1 MDVPADGVT
10 MGEIVMRGN
19 TVMKE
24 YFRDPEATAE
34 AFRGGWFHSGDLGVR
49 YPDGYIQLMDRA
61 KDIVISGGEN
71 ISTVEVEHALPSHP
85 AVADVAVIAVPD
97 ERWGERPKAFVVLA
111 AGQHRRPGRTDQPR
125 QGAHREVQGTQV
137 GRLRPRTA
145 PDLDRQDPQ
154 GPAAQG
160 RMGRT
165 RKQDPG
171 MTTTDAITP
180 TLRPTIDESRTGTSS
195 SRTGDDLALSRGTD
209 FYSLDELLTEHE
221 REIRDRVRVWCD
233 TEVAPVAAGYWE
245 TRGIPGRTGRR
256 ATGGSASP
264 ARPSSAMA
272 APGCRSLAEGMIAAE
287 LARGDGSIAT
297 LNAVHSGLAMTTI
310 AMLGSAEQ
318 RARYLPRMATCEV
331 LGAFALTEPNHGSD
345 VVALETR
352 AQRDG
357 DEWVL
362 DGAEALDR
370 QRHRRR
376 HRDRLGARRRRQ
388 VGAFVVEHPDGA
400 EHPVP
405 GYHARKIVG
414 KAANRGVWQAQIRL
428 DGVRVPADARLAKAR
443 TWDDTNYVLAKS
455 RQTVAWEA
463 LGHAIAAYE
472 AALTYSLRREQ
483 FGRPLARFQ
492 LIQDKL
498 SHMLSDITGMQL
510 MCTRMSQL
518 QAQGRVSIEHAALA
532 KLNTGDAARRVCAMA
547 RDILG
552 GNGILL
558 DHHVARHHA
567 DIEAVY
573 TYEGT
578 DSIQSLIVGRAIT
591 GINAFR

>member
-1 MDVPADGVT
+1 MTAPNGYASILAEPAD
-10 MGEIVMRGN
+10 
-19 TVMKE
+19 
-24 YFRDPEATAE
+24 
-34 AFRGGWFHSGDLGVR
+34 
-49 YPDGYIQLMDRA
+49 
-61 KDIVISGGEN
+61 
-71 ISTVEVEHALPSHP
+71 
-85 AVADVAVIAVPD
+85 AD
-97 ERWGERPKAFVVLA
+97 
-111 AGQHRRPGRTDQPR
+111 
-125 QGAHREVQGTQV
+125 
-137 GRLRPRTA
+137 
-145 PDLDRQDPQ
+145 
-154 GPAAQG
+154 
-160 RMGRT
+160 
-165 RKQDPG
+165 
-171 MTTTDAITP
+171 TDADADFGFP
-180 TLRPTIDESRTGTSS
+180 N
-195 SRTGDDLALSRGTD
+195 GDDLAMSLGTD
-209 FYSLDELLTEHE
+209 FYSLDELLTSRE
-221 REIRDRVRVWCD
+221 RGFRDRVRVWCD
-233 TEVAPVAAGYWE
+233 TEVAPAAAGFWE
-245 TRGIPGRTGRR
+245 RAEFPVELVEGYGRLGVAGASIIGDGCPGL
-256 ATGGSASP
+256 SF
-264 ARPSSAMA
+264 
-272 APGCRSLAEGMIAAE
+272 LAEGMIAAE

-352 AQRDG
+352 ARRDG

-362 DGAEALDR
+362 DGRKRWIGNGTVADVVVVWA
-370 QRHRRR
+370 
-376 HRDRLGARRRRQ
+376 RDDDGQ

-400 EHPVP
+400 AHPVP
-405 GYHARKIVG
+405 GYRARKIVG
-414 KAANRGVWQAQIRL
+414 KAANRGVWQAEIRL
-428 DGVRVPADARLAKAR
+428 DAVRVSADARLAKAR
-443 TWDDTNYVLAKS
+443 TWDDANYVLAKS

-463 LGHAIAAYE
+463 VGHAIAAYE
-472 AALTYSLRREQ
+472 AALTYALRRQQ
-483 FGRPLARFQ
+483 FGRVLARFQ

-510 MCTRMSQL
+510 VCTRMSQL
-518 QAQGRVSIEHAALA
+518 QAEGRVSIEHAALA

-591 GINAFR
+591 GINAFH

>member
-1 MDVPADGVT
+1 MTDT
-10 MGEIVMRGN
+10 MR
-19 TVMKE
+19 
-24 YFRDPEATAE
+24 YAE
-34 AFRGGWFHSGDLGVR
+34 ALTEFDEYETG
-49 YPDGYIQLMDRA
+49 P
-61 KDIVISGGEN
+61 E
-71 ISTVEVEHALPSHP
+71 LPS
-85 AVADVAVIAVPD
+85 
-97 ERWGERPKAFVVLA
+97 
-111 AGQHRRPGRTDQPR
+111 
-125 QGAHREVQGTQV
+125 
-137 GRLRPRTA
+137 
-145 PDLDRQDPQ
+145 
-154 GPAAQG
+154 
-160 RMGRT
+160 
-165 RKQDPG
+165 
-171 MTTTDAITP
+171 
-180 TLRPTIDESRTGTSS
+180 
-195 SRTGDDLALSRGTD
+195 GDDLAISRGTD
-209 FYSLDELLTEHE
+209 FYSLDELLTEKE
-221 REIRDRVRVWCD
+221 REVRDRVRVWCD
-233 TEVAPVAAGYWE
+233 TEVAPSAAGYWE
-245 TRGIPGRTGRR
+245 RAEFPVELAKGYGRLGIAGASIVGDGCPGL
-256 ATGGSASP
+256 SY
-264 ARPSSAMA
+264 
-272 APGCRSLAEGMIAAE
+272 LAEGMIAAE

-318 RARYLPRMATCEV
+318 RAQYLPRMATCEV

-362 DGAEALDR
+362 TGQKRWIGTGTVAGIVIVWARDDDG
-370 QRHRRR
+370 
-376 HRDRLGARRRRQ
+376 Q
-388 VGAFVVEHPDGA
+388 VGAFIVEHPNGA
-400 EHPVP
+400 DNPVP
-405 GYHARKIVG
+405 GYRARKITG

-428 DGVRVPADARLAKAR
+428 DGVRIPASARLAKAR
-443 TWDDTNYVLAKS
+443 TWDDTNFVLAKS

-518 QAQGRVSIEHAALA
+518 QAEGRVSIEHAALA

>member
-1 MDVPADGVT
+1 MTAPNGYASILAEPAD
-10 MGEIVMRGN
+10 
-19 TVMKE
+19 
-24 YFRDPEATAE
+24 
-34 AFRGGWFHSGDLGVR
+34 
-49 YPDGYIQLMDRA
+49 
-61 KDIVISGGEN
+61 
-71 ISTVEVEHALPSHP
+71 
-85 AVADVAVIAVPD
+85 AD
-97 ERWGERPKAFVVLA
+97 
-111 AGQHRRPGRTDQPR
+111 
-125 QGAHREVQGTQV
+125 
-137 GRLRPRTA
+137 
-145 PDLDRQDPQ
+145 
-154 GPAAQG
+154 
-160 RMGRT
+160 
-165 RKQDPG
+165 
-171 MTTTDAITP
+171 TDADADFGFP
-180 TLRPTIDESRTGTSS
+180 N
-195 SRTGDDLALSRGTD
+195 GDDLAMSLGTD
-209 FYSLDELLTEHE
+209 FYSLDELLTGRE
-221 REIRDRVRVWCD
+221 RGFRDRVRVWCD
-233 TEVAPVAAGYWE
+233 TEVAPAAAGFWE
-245 TRGIPGRTGRR
+245 RAEFPVELVEGYGRLGVAGASIIGDGCPGL
-256 ATGGSASP
+256 SF
-264 ARPSSAMA
+264 
-272 APGCRSLAEGMIAAE
+272 LAEGMIAAE

-352 AQRDG
+352 ARRDG

-362 DGAEALDR
+362 DGRKRWIGNGTVADVVVVWA
-370 QRHRRR
+370 
-376 HRDRLGARRRRQ
+376 RDDDGQ

-400 EHPVP
+400 AHPVP
-405 GYHARKIVG
+405 GYRARKIVG
-414 KAANRGVWQAQIRL
+414 KAANRGVWQAEIRL
-428 DGVRVPADARLAKAR
+428 DAVRVSADARLAKAR
-443 TWDDTNYVLAKS
+443 TWDDANYVLAKS

-463 LGHAIAAYE
+463 VGHAIAAYE
-472 AALTYSLRREQ
+472 AALTYALRRQQ
-483 FGRPLARFQ
+483 FGRVLARFQ

-518 QAQGRVSIEHAALA
+518 QAEGRVSIEHAALA

-591 GINAFR
+591 GINAFH

>member
-1 MDVPADGVT
+1 MTAPNGYASILAEPAD
-10 MGEIVMRGN
+10 
-19 TVMKE
+19 
-24 YFRDPEATAE
+24 
-34 AFRGGWFHSGDLGVR
+34 
-49 YPDGYIQLMDRA
+49 
-61 KDIVISGGEN
+61 
-71 ISTVEVEHALPSHP
+71 
-85 AVADVAVIAVPD
+85 AD
-97 ERWGERPKAFVVLA
+97 
-111 AGQHRRPGRTDQPR
+111 
-125 QGAHREVQGTQV
+125 
-137 GRLRPRTA
+137 
-145 PDLDRQDPQ
+145 
-154 GPAAQG
+154 
-160 RMGRT
+160 
-165 RKQDPG
+165 
-171 MTTTDAITP
+171 TDADADFGFP
-180 TLRPTIDESRTGTSS
+180 N
-195 SRTGDDLALSRGTD
+195 GDDLAMSLGTD
-209 FYSLDELLTEHE
+209 FYSLDELLTGRE
-221 REIRDRVRVWCD
+221 RGFRDRVRVWCD
-233 TEVAPVAAGYWE
+233 TEVAPAAAGFWE
-245 TRGIPGRTGRR
+245 RAEFPVELVEGYGRLGVAGASIIGDGCPGL
-256 ATGGSASP
+256 SF
-264 ARPSSAMA
+264 
-272 APGCRSLAEGMIAAE
+272 LAEGMIAAE

-352 AQRDG
+352 ARRDG

-362 DGAEALDR
+362 DGRKRWIGNGTVADVVVVWA
-370 QRHRRR
+370 
-376 HRDRLGARRRRQ
+376 RDDDGQ

-400 EHPVP
+400 AHPVP
-405 GYHARKIVG
+405 GYRARKIVG
-414 KAANRGVWQAQIRL
+414 KAANRGVWQAEIRL
-428 DGVRVPADARLAKAR
+428 DAVRVSADARLAKAR
-443 TWDDTNYVLAKS
+443 TWDDANYVLAKS

-463 LGHAIAAYE
+463 VGHAIAAYE
-472 AALTYSLRREQ
+472 AALTYALRRQQ
-483 FGRPLARFQ
+483 FGRVLARFQ

-510 MCTRMSQL
+510 VCTRMSQL
-518 QAQGRVSIEHAALA
+518 QAEGRVSIEHAALA

-591 GINAFR
+591 GINAFH

>member
-1 MDVPADGVT
+1 MSDVT
-10 MGEIVMRGN
+10 
-19 TVMKE
+19 
-24 YFRDPEATAE
+24 
-34 AFRGGWFHSGDLGVR
+34 
-49 YPDGYIQLMDRA
+49 
-61 KDIVISGGEN
+61 
-71 ISTVEVEHALPSHP
+71 
-85 AVADVAVIAVPD
+85 
-97 ERWGERPKAFVVLA
+97 
-111 AGQHRRPGRTDQPR
+111 
-125 QGAHREVQGTQV
+125 
-137 GRLRPRTA
+137 
-145 PDLDRQDPQ
+145 
-154 GPAAQG
+154 
-160 RMGRT
+160 
-165 RKQDPG
+165 
-171 MTTTDAITP
+171 
-180 TLRPTIDESRTGTSS
+180 RPTAGIYTPDHESEIEFPN
-195 SRTGDDLALSRGTD
+195 GDDLALSRGTD
-209 FYSLDELLTEHE
+209 FYRLDELLTDRE
-221 REIRDRVRVWCD
+221 RKIRDRVRTWCD
-233 TEVAPVAAGYWE
+233 NEVSPVAAGFWE
-245 TRGIPGRTGRR
+245 RAEFPVELAEGYGRLGIAGAAIEGHGCPGL
-256 ATGGSASP
+256 SF
-264 ARPSSAMA
+264 
-272 APGCRSLAEGMIAAE
+272 LAEGMIAAE

-310 AMLGSAEQ
+310 AMLGSADQ
-318 RARYLPRMATCEV
+318 RAQYLPRMAACDV
-331 LGAFALTEPNHGSD
+331 LGAFALTEPQHGSD

-352 AQRDG
+352 ARRDG

-362 DGAEALDR
+362 DGHKRWIGNGTVAGIVVVWA
-370 QRHRRR
+370 
-376 HRDRLGARRRRQ
+376 RDDDNN

-443 TWDDTNYVLAKS
+443 TWEDTNYVLAKS

-463 LGHAIAAYE
+463 LGHAIATYE
-472 AALTYSLRREQ
+472 AAVTYSLRREQ

-510 MCTRMSQL
+510 MCARMSQL
-518 QAQGRVSIEHAALA
+518 QAEGKVSIEHAALA

-578 DSIQSLIVGRAIT
+578 DLCNRSSSAAPSPAST
-591 GINAFR
+591 HSADK